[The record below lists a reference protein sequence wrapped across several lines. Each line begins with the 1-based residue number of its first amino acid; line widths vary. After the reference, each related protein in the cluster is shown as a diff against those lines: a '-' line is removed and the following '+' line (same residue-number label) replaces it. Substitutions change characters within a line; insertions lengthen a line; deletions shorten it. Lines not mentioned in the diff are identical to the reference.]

1 MCFAPA
7 REASLPPYPRPPAR
21 EMHVTRF
28 LILPAGIPKLLYF
41 KSLGEFLPVRVT
53 NVSYIRPAARL
64 AVRRRRPP
72 RPRSVPQPAGPFRR
86 QVDLLNFR
94 SPKAKTTDAS
104 SLESIVFSDKMRC
117 RNLATKWLGKRK

>member
-1 MCFAPA
+1 MCFAHTIGANAIELCASRLRA
-7 REASLPPYPRPPAR
+7 RQAYPPYPRPPAR

-28 LILPAGIPKLLYF
+28 LILPAGIPKLLDF

-72 RPRSVPQPAGPFRR
+72 RPPLRTPNQPAHS
-86 QVDLLNFR
+86 VVK
-94 SPKAKTTDAS
+94 STY
-104 SLESIVFSDKMRC
+104 
-117 RNLATKWLGKRK
+117 